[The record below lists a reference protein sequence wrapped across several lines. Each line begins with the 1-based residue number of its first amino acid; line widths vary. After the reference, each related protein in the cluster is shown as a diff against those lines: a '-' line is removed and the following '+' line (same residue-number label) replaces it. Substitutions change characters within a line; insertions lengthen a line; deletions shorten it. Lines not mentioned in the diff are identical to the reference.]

1 MEQLTALG
9 TGYAVATKCYTTCFT
24 ISDGQEH
31 FMIDTGGGSGVLTN
45 LEKLGISVNQV
56 HHIFLSHCHTDHV
69 LGAVWMLRMIGHSM
83 QRGSYQGTLHLYC
96 HQDIADGLWQMCQFM
111 LPGRLLPLFGERI
124 LFHCLADGITFD
136 ILGRRTVFFDTC
148 SKKTK
153 QFGVQLQLLNG
164 KSFTYLGDEP
174 YREDCAAY
182 AAGVDYLMHEAMCLT
197 SQEEQ
202 YHPHPIQ
209 HSTVKD
215 AAQCAAALQAKNLIM
230 HHTEDEHLAQRK
242 TTYAAEA
249 RQYFDGGVYVPDDL
263 EVITL

>member
-1 MEQLTALG
+1 MEQLTVLG

-24 ISDGQEH
+24 ISDGHEH

-69 LGAVWMLRMIGHSM
+69 IGAVWMLRMIGHSI
-83 QRGSYQGTLHLYC
+83 QKGVYQDNLHLYC
-96 HQDIADGLWQMCQFM
+96 HQDIADGLWQMCKFM
-111 LPGRLLPLFGERI
+111 LPGRLLPLFGDRI
-124 LFHCLADGITFD
+124 IFHCLTDGMSFD
-136 ILGRRTVFFDTC
+136 ILGRKTVFFDTH
-148 SKKTK
+148 SKKTT
-153 QFGVQLQLLNG
+153 QYGVQITLTNG

-174 YREDCAAY
+174 YRSECAQY
-182 AAGVDYLMHEAMCLT
+182 AEQVDYLMHEAMCLT

-215 AAQCAAALQAKNLIM
+215 AAECAASLQVQNLIL
-230 HHTEDEHLAQRK
+230 HHTEDEHLSQRK
-242 TTYAAEA
+242 VTYTAEA
-249 RQYFDGGVYVPDDL
+249 KEYFGGGVYVPDDL
-263 EVITL
+263 DILTL

>member
-83 QRGSYQGTLHLYC
+83 QRGSYQGRLHLYC

-111 LPGRLLPLFGERI
+111 LPGRL
-124 LFHCLADGITFD
+124 
-136 ILGRRTVFFDTC
+136 
-148 SKKTK
+148 
-153 QFGVQLQLLNG
+153 
-164 KSFTYLGDEP
+164 
-174 YREDCAAY
+174 
-182 AAGVDYLMHEAMCLT
+182 
-197 SQEEQ
+197 
-202 YHPHPIQ
+202 
-209 HSTVKD
+209 
-215 AAQCAAALQAKNLIM
+215 
-230 HHTEDEHLAQRK
+230 
-242 TTYAAEA
+242 
-249 RQYFDGGVYVPDDL
+249 
-263 EVITL
+263 